1 MASPYTKKLGPRSY
15 EGTIDGISVTWSQ
28 SGDQRL
34 AADAAVTGIQHELL
48 KALSEHFAVLVAK
61 SLQNSK
67 VKIM

>member
-1 MASPYTKKLGPRSY
+1 MASPYTKKLRPTSY
-15 EGTIDGISVTWSQ
+15 EGTIDGISVSWSQ
-28 SGDQRL
+28 NADQRL
-34 AADAAVTGIQHELL
+34 AADAVVTGVRHEQL